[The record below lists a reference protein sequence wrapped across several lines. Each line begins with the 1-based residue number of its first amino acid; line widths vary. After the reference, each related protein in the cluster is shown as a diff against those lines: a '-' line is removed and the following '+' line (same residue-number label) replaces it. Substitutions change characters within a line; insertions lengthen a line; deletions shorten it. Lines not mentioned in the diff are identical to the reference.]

1 MIKESSGPTR
11 SPGQLGME
19 MGTMKSVFVLSRPSL
34 LSQGI
39 ESLLAQEA
47 RLEIVNPEKDLSTA
61 VESIQKHRPDVVI
74 VNLDDPELDLSPA
87 FLCILKERLGIRV
100 IGLSL
105 KENCISIYRG
115 EHKEIRQVDD
125 LLDAILN

>member
-1 MIKESSGPTR
+1 
-11 SPGQLGME
+11 
-19 MGTMKSVFVLSRPSL
+19 MKSVFVLSRRSL

-39 ESLLAQEA
+39 ERLLAQEA
-47 RLEIVNPEKDLSTA
+47 RLEIVNPEKDLSSA
-61 VESIQKHRPDVVI
+61 VECIQKHHPDVVI

-105 KENCISIYRG
+105 KENCISIYHG
-115 EHKEIRQVDD
+115 EHKEIRQVND